1 MENLMNLAWE
11 YRYIIVAAIGFI
23 IFAFVGVGYTNI
35 KKYINAGI
43 MKAEKWAKDQT
54 LANGQE
60 KEDWVVANIYPLI
73 PFYIK
78 GFVNE
83 EVFRVLVRVFFFF
96 LVDWLDDGKINGS
109 IQ

>member
-1 MENLMNLAWE
+1 MENLMSLAWE

-23 IFAFVGVGYTNI
+23 VFAFVGIGYANI

-43 MKAEKWAKDQT
+43 MKAEMWAKDQT
-54 LANGQE
+54 LADGQA
-60 KEDWVVANIYPLI
+60 KEDWVVSNIYPLI

-78 GFVNE
+78 GFVSE
-83 EVFRVLVRVFFFF
+83 EVFRVLVRFFYTK

-109 IQ
+109 CK